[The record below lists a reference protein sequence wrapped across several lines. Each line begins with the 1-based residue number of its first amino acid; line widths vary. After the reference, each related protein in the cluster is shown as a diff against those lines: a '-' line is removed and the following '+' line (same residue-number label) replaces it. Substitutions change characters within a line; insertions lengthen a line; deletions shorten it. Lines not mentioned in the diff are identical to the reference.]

1 MGPGEEEDF
10 RLVTVDGNTTIRGT
24 DQNKGVVFILRER
37 EREREREKGGRERE
51 GRRGGGKQVKEST
64 TISLF
69 LSLFLSPKAPVCDC
83 FCLLQAIKNWSLGTR
98 LYQSATISSQGVVT
112 FICPV

>member
-37 EREREREKGGRERE
+37 ERERKRWGQEAGKGN
-51 GRRGGGKQVKEST
+51 VPSAH
-64 TISLF
+64 TIH
-69 LSLFLSPKAPVCDC
+69 
-83 FCLLQAIKNWSLGTR
+83 
-98 LYQSATISSQGVVT
+98 Y
-112 FICPV
+112 